1 MKVTF
6 KKHARI
12 TGLAGIG
19 YSHPN
24 VDIKINKKIIGEIV
38 GPTWQTPD
46 GKWGIMF
53 CVMKKEP
60 DDNPNCEWKNIILKA
75 RLNNEQDAR
84 KFVEEYINQ
93 ISDRYTFH
101 YRED

>member
-6 KKHARI
+6 KKHAQM

-46 GKWGIMF
+46 GKWGISF

-60 DDNPNCEWKNIILKA
+60 DDNPNCDWKNISLKA
-75 RLNNEQDAR
+75 RLDSEEDAR
-84 KFVEEYINQ
+84 KFVEEYIDQ
-93 ISDRYTFH
+93 ISERYTF
-101 YRED
+101 YYQED